1 MGSLRVAFT
10 AGLIVLAPAAR
21 ADVLVFAAAS
31 TADALAEV
39 NRAYSATSGARIATS
54 FASSGMLARQ
64 IENGAPADLFI
75 SANTEWIDYLAR
87 NGRIEAGLERE
98 LLRNRLALVAPRD
111 SAVRLD
117 IAPGFALADAL
128 DRGFGRGHG
137 GAVGG
142 GRLAIADPRH
152 VPAGRYAKA
161 ALISLGVWAEI
172 EPRTAVGHS
181 VRQALVLVER
191 GEAPLGIVYATDAAA
206 SAKVRL
212 VGVFPSDTHPPIT
225 YRAAVVDERG
235 RPAVTAYFRYLGSR
249 AAAEFRRH
257 GLLVDLGLDLGL
269 DLGVE

>member
-1 MGSLRVAFT
+1 MGSLRVAVT
-10 AGLIVLAPAAR
+10 ACLIVLAPAAR

-39 NRAYSATSGARIATS
+39 NRAYGATAGARVTAS

-75 SANTEWIDYLAR
+75 SANAEWIDYLAR
-87 NGRIEAGLERE
+87 GGRLEDGLERE
-98 LLRNRLALVAPRD
+98 LVGNRLALVAPRD

-117 IAPGFALADAL
+117 IAPGFALLGAL
-128 DRGFGRGHG
+128 D
-137 GAVGG
+137 G

-191 GEAPLGIVYATDAAA
+191 GEAPLGIVYVTDAAA

-212 VGVFPSDTHPPIT
+212 VGVFPRDTHPPIT
-225 YRAAVVDERG
+225 YRAAVVSGSG

-249 AAAEFRRH
+249 AAAEVFRRH
-257 GLLVDLGLDLGL
+257 GFLVDLG
-269 DLGVE
+269 VE

>member
-1 MGSLRVAFT
+1 MGFLRVAVT
-10 AGLIVLAPAAR
+10 ACLIVLAPAAR

-31 TADALAEV
+31 TADALADV
-39 NRAYSATSGARIATS
+39 NRAYAATAGVRIAAS

-75 SANTEWIDYLAR
+75 SANAEWIDYLAR
-87 NGRIEAGLERE
+87 NGRLEDGLRRA
-98 LLRNRLALVAPRD
+98 LVGNRLALVAPRD
-111 SAVRLD
+111 SAIRLD
-117 IAPGFALADAL
+117 IAPGFALLGAL
-128 DRGFGRGHG
+128 DRGL
-137 GAVGG
+137 GG

-191 GEAPLGIVYATDAAA
+191 GEAPLGIVYVTDAAA

-212 VGVFPSDTHPPIT
+212 VGIFPRDTHPPIT
-225 YRAAVVDERG
+225 YRAAVVAGRG

-249 AAAEFRRH
+249 AAARVFRRH
-257 GLLVDLGLDLGL
+257 GFVVDFGAD
-269 DLGVE
+269 

>member
-1 MGSLRVAFT
+1 MGYLRVAVT
-10 AGLIVLAPAAR
+10 ACLIVLAPVAR
-21 ADVLVFAAAS
+21 AAEVLVFAAAS

-39 NRAYSATSGARIATS
+39 NRAYAALAGQQVAAS

-64 IENGAPADLFI
+64 IENGAPADLFV
-75 SANTEWIDYLAR
+75 SANAEWIDYLAR
-87 NGRIEAGLERE
+87 NGQLEAGLKRR
-98 LLRNRLALVAPRD
+98 LMGNRLALVAPRD

-117 IAPGFALADAL
+117 ITPGFALAGAL
-128 DRGFGRGHG
+128 DRGL
-137 GAVGG
+137 GA

-172 EPRTAVGHS
+172 EARTAVGHS

-212 VGVFPSDTHPPIT
+212 VGAFPPDSHPSIT
-225 YRAAVVDERG
+225 YWAAVVAGRD
-235 RPAVTAYFRYLGSR
+235 RPAVTAYFRYLGS
-249 AAAEFRRH
+249 AAAAAVFRRH
-257 GLLVDLGLDLGL
+257 GFLVDF
-269 DLGVE
+269 GVD